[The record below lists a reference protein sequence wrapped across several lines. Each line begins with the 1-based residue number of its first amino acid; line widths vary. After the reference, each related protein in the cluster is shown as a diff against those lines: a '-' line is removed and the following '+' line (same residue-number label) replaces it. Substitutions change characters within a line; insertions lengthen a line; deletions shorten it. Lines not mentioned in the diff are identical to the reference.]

1 MRLEHTEPE
10 QKDEEK
16 QQSEKESRL
25 SGEDGDEEQEEEVLI
40 EPQEKHEVR
49 EKETRQVVTGDAPA
63 AKAAALN
70 SVFVKANAKVAAS
83 DEEEQE
89 ALAQIRPANLGFAH
103 PAKKRTAPDW
113 MPTLRPARQG
123 HQ

>member
-1 MRLEHTEPE
+1 MGLAESWLRWSAKNSKIIGKESHANPAKETPEMRLEHTEPE

-16 QQSEKESRL
+16 QQSEKD
-25 SGEDGDEEQEEEVLI
+25 SGTFATS
-40 EPQEKHEVR
+40 

-83 DEEEQE
+83 DEE
-89 ALAQIRPANLGFAH
+89 
-103 PAKKRTAPDW
+103 D
-113 MPTLRPARQG
+113 
-123 HQ
+123 